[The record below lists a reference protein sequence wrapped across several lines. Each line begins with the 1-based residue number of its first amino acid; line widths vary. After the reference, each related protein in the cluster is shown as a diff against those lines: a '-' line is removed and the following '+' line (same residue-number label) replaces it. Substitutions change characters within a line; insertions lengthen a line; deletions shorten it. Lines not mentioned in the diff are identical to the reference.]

1 MIRNRHAL
9 KNNQTI
15 KEKNW
20 NDTALNIITR
30 KNDLVTIETIYR
42 YGKTKKIT
50 ISYSEFR
57 HWRRENPERV
67 EDAIWNLK
75 ELQK

>member
-1 MIRNRHAL
+1 MHL

-30 KNDLVTIETIYR
+30 KNNLVTIKTIYR
-42 YGKTKKIT
+42 YAPTKQIT
-50 ISYSEFR
+50 I
-57 HWRRENPERV
+57 
-67 EDAIWNLK
+67 K
-75 ELQK
+75 